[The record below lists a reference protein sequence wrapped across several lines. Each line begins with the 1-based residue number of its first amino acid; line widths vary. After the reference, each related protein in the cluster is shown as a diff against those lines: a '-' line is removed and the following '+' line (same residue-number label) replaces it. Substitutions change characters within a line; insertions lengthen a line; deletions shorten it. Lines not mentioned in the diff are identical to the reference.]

1 MPKEFLHEVVKKRE
15 SGIEHIISADM
26 VRRQYE
32 QLARSA
38 IDSAVTIDATDPW
51 SYATGYGFSSDYARA
66 EDGWL
71 IGQRLISTDRSSN
84 PIVELMTPE
93 RVEGNATMSGM
104 PSLSANV
111 VEFNLGADASRCF
124 RRTDV
129 RIGGVPNS
137 LLDRI
142 VVGQMLRHAHAMLH
156 NHSCF
161 PDYNVTG
168 TRSVSSAIEYSCA
181 WCRQRF
187 DGRIE

>member
-15 SGIEHIISADM
+15 RSIESVISHDAI
-26 VRRQYE
+26 RRQYE
-32 QLARSA
+32 QMVRSTGIAATLA
-38 IDSAVTIDATDPW
+38 ATDPW
-51 SYATGYGFSSDYARA
+51 SQATGYGYSSDYARA

-93 RVEGNATMSGM
+93 RVEGHATMSGM

-111 VEFNLGADASRCF
+111 VEFNLRADASRGF

-187 DGRIE
+187 DGRTE